1 MAPYRIKCSLQ
12 LLIGFENDLSNI
24 HLLLFLIFESNL
36 PNHGFFSPHFPLYH
50 HQTDFQRHY
59 NSDVCKGAVS
69 NLTAIGNLN
78 LTATAS
84 SLQSSFNLTNAAAL
98 TSNPDTATNNYLSQA
113 SISNFITD
121 NIDRLLSNAI
131 QTNLSNSNQSE
142 LLTDSGL
149 SIYNGT
155 QPDTICRRD
164 SSLLFILLMLGTVWM
179 AVSLF
184 NFNKT

>member
-1 MAPYRIKCSLQ
+1 M
-12 LLIGFENDLSNI
+12 
-24 HLLLFLIFESNL
+24 
-36 PNHGFFSPHFPLYH
+36 
-50 HQTDFQRHY
+50 
-59 NSDVCKGAVS
+59 S
-69 NLTAIGNLN
+69 NLTAIGQLN

-98 TSNPDTATNNYLSQA
+98 TSNPDSSAATNSYLSQA
-113 SISNFITD
+113 SISNFISD

-142 LLTDSGL
+142 LVTDSGL

-184 NFNKT
+184 NFNKTLSIPFLSLVFFRVNLIISR

>member
-1 MAPYRIKCSLQ
+1 MNFSVTLTVSI
-12 LLIGFENDLSNI
+12 NDLIISVST
-24 HLLLFLIFESNL
+24 E
-36 PNHGFFSPHFPLYH
+36 P
-50 HQTDFQRHY
+50 TDFQRHY

-69 NLTAIGNLN
+69 NLTAIGQLN

-98 TSNPDTATNNYLSQA
+98 TSNPDSSAATNSYLSQA

-142 LLTDSGL
+142 LVDSGL